1 MRKIGLCGIA
11 VLVAMLVA
19 CGGGSSTPPP
29 PPPPT
34 PTLVS
39 IDLTPT
45 GPGIVVGDVEQFT
58 ATGHFDDGSTQD
70 ITSSA
75 AWTTSDNAI
84 ATINSAGQ
92 ATGVAVGA
100 VTVTVTQS
108 SINNSTALNVVA
120 AQGPTLNGRYAFTLQ
135 GADTRGNQFFAGS
148 FSADGNGNISGVVDA
163 NTGSGVQTNVAVAG
177 TYTMFSD
184 GRGEI
189 TLTSPSTVT
198 LRFILSAGGA
208 AGKLIEFD
216 GAGTLKGTFKQQPG
230 ADALEVGTY
239 VFVLGGMDATSGSVG
254 QVGAFDTDSVTGITG
269 GVLDADDAGT
279 ITIAAAI
286 TADPNAYT
294 DPDANGR
301 GTLKITTAA
310 GAANY
315 VYYAI
320 DSDHLNLIQ
329 VDASPNTALGGVAE
343 LQSGVNSD
351 NTDLN
356 GHYALLMDHPS
367 IQGATRASDRGE
379 FNKIGQFVADGNGS
393 ITSGKQDEDNGTQN
407 PVTVQSTSK
416 YNISGARARGS
427 LTVDL
432 SDLTSETSIFYM
444 VSPSKLF
451 LLQTLNGAKPYPTPP
466 VGVAEITDAGG
477 FSNNTLSGSYALDA
491 SELTEDYSEILMQLQ
506 FDGAGNASGIADSS
520 VDGVVSSTPVTFL
533 YTTPVNTNTGRGL
546 IGSQDAGKTYN
557 YVLYLV
563 SPSKAWILGDKGP
576 NLDGPDS
583 DGSIEVQ

>member
-1 MRKIGLCGIA
+1 
-11 VLVAMLVA
+11 
-19 CGGGSSTPPP
+19 
-29 PPPPT
+29 
-34 PTLVS
+34 
-39 IDLTPT
+39 
-45 GPGIVVGDVEQFT
+45 VVGHIEQFT

-75 AWTTSDNAI
+75 AWTTSDSAI
-84 ATINSAGQ
+84 ATVNSAGQ

-108 SINNSTALNVVA
+108 SISNSTALNVVA
-120 AQGPTLNGRYAFTLQ
+120 APGPTLNGRYAFTLQ
-135 GADTRGNQFFAGS
+135 GADTRGDQFFTGS
-148 FSADGNGNISGVVDA
+148 FTADGNGNISGAVDA
-163 NTGSGVQTNVAVAG
+163 NTGSGLVLNEPVSG

-184 GRGEI
+184 GRGTI
-189 TLTSPSTVT
+189 QVNPDPSGFFILGIR
-198 LRFILSAGGA
+198 LRFILSASGA
-208 AGKLIEFD
+208 SGKMMEFD
-216 GAGTLKGTFKQQPG
+216 GLGTLKGSFKQQAG
-230 ADALEVGTY
+230 ASALDLGRY
-239 VFVLGGMDATSGSVG
+239 VFLLGGPNATSGPVG
-254 QVGAFDTDSVTGITG
+254 QVGVFETDGLTGITG
-269 GVLDADDAGT
+269 GLLDADDAGT
-279 ITIAAAI
+279 ITQAPL

-310 GAANY
+310 GTANY

-320 DSDHLNLIQ
+320 DADHLNLIQ
-329 VDASPNTALGGVAE
+329 VDASPSTALGGVAE

-351 NTDLN
+351 DTDLT

-379 FNKIGQFVADGNGS
+379 FNKIGQFVADGLGNV
-393 ITSGKQDEDNGTQN
+393 TSGKQDEDNGTQN
-407 PVTVQSTSK
+407 PVTVQAGSH
-416 YNISGARARGS
+416 YNISGTDARGTI
-427 LTVDL
+427 TVNL
-432 SDLTSETSIFYM
+432 SDGTAETSVFYM

-451 LLQTLNGAKPYPTPP
+451 ILQTLNGANPYSTPP

-477 FSNNTLSGSYALDA
+477 FSNNTLSGSYALTA
-491 SELTEDYSEILMQLQ
+491 SELTEDYSEILMQLV

-533 YTTPVNTNTGRGL
+533 YTTSINPNTGRGL
-546 IGSQDAGKTYN
+546 IGSQDANHSFN
-557 YVLYLV
+557 YVLYLI